1 MNMEN
6 KNFLQMFADAG
17 SVVNGTAGYT
27 NAYTGEKTPFAGKN
41 SMSSTMK
48 TYYDT
53 ELLEN
58 ARPELI
64 YAQLGRTEPMPAGRG
79 KTVEWRKWNTL
90 PNAGALQEGVIPTG
104 EKFGQSAMTSA
115 IGQFGMYVTVSDE
128 LELHAV
134 DDVILGAAE
143 ELAASAGQTQ
153 DRLVR
158 DELMTGTNVLYAVG
172 RDGSGAAVSQPKARW
187 ELKYEEDEKCLLTP
201 DMVNQAATWLKKLKA
216 PRIDGKYVAVIHP
229 SVAYDLRGSQEW
241 IDYHQYAAA
250 TELFSGEI
258 GELHG
263 VRFVEST
270 QAPVLVGEDLG
281 ESRKLTAASGWAAVN
296 AQTADFGVAGGY
308 VLTIGETPDE
318 ALVGREIL
326 CVDAADGSVHGHH
339 VICGVNSAQKLIFA
353 EEKDAGTAS
362 GDVLLPGEGGFE
374 TAGGGQNAV
383 YATMFFGK
391 DAFGL
396 IDPDGAGMEMIIHP
410 KGEVGGPLDQFSTVG
425 YKFSQAAKVLY
436 NDRLVRVESCSAY
449 SGSDT
454 AN

>member
-1 MNMEN
+1 MEMNVHA
-6 KNFLQMFADAG
+6 LQMFADAG

-27 NAYTGEKTPFAGKN
+27 NAYTGSTVPFSGKDT
-41 SMSSTMK
+41 MSPTMK

-58 ARPELI
+58 ARPELL
-64 YAQLGRTEPMPAGRG
+64 YAQLGRMEPMPAGRG

-90 PNAGALQEGVIPTG
+90 PNAGALQEGVIPSG
-104 EKFGQSAMTSA
+104 EKFGQSAMTST

-153 DRLVR
+153 DTLVR
-158 DELMTGTNVLYAVG
+158 DELMTGTNVLYAAS
-172 RDGSGAAVSQPKARW
+172 RDEEGNVVAVPQARW
-187 ELKYEEDEKCLLTP
+187 ELTYEEGKKCLLTP

-229 SVAYDLRGSQEW
+229 SVAYDLRSSNEW
-241 IDYHQYAAA
+241 IDYHQYAGTA
-250 TELFSGEI
+250 ELFSGEI

-270 QAPVLVGEDLG
+270 QAPVLVGADLG
-281 ESRKLTAASGWAAVN
+281 EKRNLTAASGWSAVSGET
-296 AQTADFGVAGGY
+296 AQFGIADLYCMTVQ
-308 VLTIGETPDE
+308 ETPDE

-326 CVDAADGSVHGHH
+326 ICGADGALRGHY
-339 VICGVNSAQKLIFA
+339 VITGADPAGKRIFA
-353 EEKDAGTAS
+353 GTKDDVSAAG
-362 GDVLLPGEGGFE
+362 DLLIPGEGGSE
-374 TAGGGQNAV
+374 SADGGQTAV

-425 YKFSQAAKVLY
+425 YKFSQAAKILY

-449 SGSDT
+449 SGTDT

>member
-1 MNMEN
+1 MNEMM
-6 KNFLQMFADAG
+6 KKLQMFADAG
-17 SVVNGTAGYT
+17 SVVNGTGGYT
-27 NAYTGEKTPFAGKN
+27 NAYTGAVTGFSGKDT
-41 SMSSTMK
+41 MSPTMK

-58 ARPELI
+58 ARPELL
-64 YAQLGRTEPMPAGRG
+64 YAQLGRMEPMPAGRG
-79 KTVEWRKWNTL
+79 KTIEWRKWNTL
-90 PNAGALQEGVIPTG
+90 PNAGALQEGVIPSG
-104 EKFGQSAMTSA
+104 EKFGQSAMTSDL
-115 IGQFGMYVTVSDE
+115 GQFGMYVTVSDE
-128 LELHAV
+128 LEMHAV

-153 DRLVR
+153 DTLVR
-158 DELMTGTNVLYAVG
+158 DELMTGVNVMYAVG
-172 RDGSGAAVSQPKARW
+172 RDESGAVVSNPMARW
-187 ELKYEEDEKCLLTP
+187 ELTCEAGKKCLLTP

-229 SVAYDLRGSQEW
+229 SVAYDLRSSEEW
-241 IDYHQYAAA
+241 IDYHQYAGTA
-250 TELFSGEI
+250 ELFSGEI

-270 QAPVLVGEDLG
+270 QAPVLVGQNLG
-281 ESRKLTAASGWAAVN
+281 MKRRLTAASGWNVTSAE
-296 AQTADFGVAGGY
+296 TADVGIADTY
-308 VLTIGETPDE
+308 NIIISEPATEDL
-318 ALVGREIL
+318 LGREIL
-326 CVDAADGSVHGHH
+326 VSDSGDSTIHGHYVITGVNTGSKILFAASKDDAA
-339 VICGVNSAQKLIFA
+339 
-353 EEKDAGTAS
+353 AS
-362 GDVLLPGEGGFE
+362 GDFLLPGEGGFE
-374 TAGGGQNAV
+374 SKTSGRNAV

-425 YKFSQAAKVLY
+425 YKFSQAAKILY

-449 SGSDT
+449 SGMDT

>member
-1 MNMEN
+1 MEMNM
-6 KNFLQMFADAG
+6 NFLQMFADAG
-17 SVVNGTAGYT
+17 SLVNGTAGYT
-27 NAYTGEKTPFAGKN
+27 NAYTGSTVPFSGKDT
-41 SMSSTMK
+41 MSPTMK

-58 ARPELI
+58 ARPELL
-64 YAQLGRTEPMPAGRG
+64 YAQLGRMEPMPAGRG

-90 PNAGALQEGVIPTG
+90 PNAGALQEGVIPSG
-104 EKFGQSAMTSA
+104 EKFGQSAMTST

-153 DRLVR
+153 DTLVR
-158 DELMTGTNVLYAVG
+158 DELMTGTNVLYAAA
-172 RDGSGAAVSQPKARW
+172 RDVSGAVVFVPQARW
-187 ELKYEEDEKCLLTP
+187 ELTYDEEKKCLLTP

-229 SVAYDLRGSQEW
+229 SVAYDLRSCEEW
-241 IDYHQYAAA
+241 IDYHQYAGTA
-250 TELFSGEI
+250 ELFSGEI

-281 ESRKLTAASGWAAVN
+281 EKRNLTAASGW
-296 AQTADFGVAGGY
+296 TSG
-308 VLTIGETPDE
+308 GETAAEFGIADLYCMKLEETPGE
-318 ALVGREIL
+318 ALLGREIL
-326 CVDAADGSVHGHH
+326 VKSKDDGSVRGHF
-339 VICGVNSAQKLIFA
+339 VITGVNAAEKCIFA
-353 EEKDAGTAS
+353 AAGDGVCAA
-362 GDVLLPGEGGFE
+362 GDLIVPGEGGGE
-374 TAGGGQNAV
+374 TADGGQMAV

-425 YKFSQAAKVLY
+425 YKFSQAARILY

-449 SGSDT
+449 SGTDT